1 MNNEGDN
8 MDQRERVSENMEN
21 IKEEGIRD
29 SRGGGGD
36 VHVPRSHIDKINV
49 TSSASYIVWTKS
61 SSKIK
66 RVNETFKAWSDF

>member
-1 MNNEGDN
+1 MKEITWIKG
-8 MDQRERVSENMEN
+8 RECLR
-21 IKEEGIRD
+21 IWQTGKKKEESVTQG
-29 SRGGGGD
+29 GGGGD